1 MTSDVCI
8 RFLEVMYFT
17 VLFEFRVRESLAKI
31 VKKVGKV
38 STGFRACLCKLAE
51 MTSKSLCQGKV
62 LRQKLLQNLATYIIE
77 YNNKILVFLFN
88 DMAVR

>member
-17 VLFEFRVRESLAKI
+17 VLFEFRVGESLAKI

-38 STGFRACLCKLAE
+38 SARFRTFLCKLAE
-51 MTSKSLCQGKV
+51 MTCKARRRQGEGNASRAKS
-62 LRQKLLQNLATYIIE
+62 A
-77 YNNKILVFLFN
+77 
-88 DMAVR
+88 

>member
-17 VLFEFRVRESLAKI
+17 VLFEFRVGESLAKI

-38 STGFRACLCKLAE
+38 SARFRASLCELAE
-51 MTSKSLCQGKV
+51 MNFKARPRQGKGNAMPA
-62 LRQKLLQNLATYIIE
+62 KSAY
-77 YNNKILVFLFN
+77 
-88 DMAVR
+88 